1 MSRIDMLKKMYEE
14 NPKDSFVLFAL
25 AKEHQNLN
33 EDQISLDYFQKLL
46 EVDENYVGAYY
57 HLGKLY
63 ESMDDLGKAMSTYRK
78 GMQIAGAQ
86 GDQHARSELAGALM
100 NIDEDFE

>member
-1 MSRIDMLKKMYEE
+1 MLKKMYEE
-14 NPKDSFVLFAL
+14 NPTDSFVLFAL

-33 EDQISLDYFQKLL
+33 ENQTSLGYFQKLL
-46 EVDENYVGAYY
+46 KVDENYVGAYY

-63 ESMDDLGKAMSTYRK
+63 ESMEDLEKAMSTYRK
-78 GMQIAGAQ
+78 GMQIAGDQ